1 MLPSYYH
8 ERYTKLHHWELQ
20 RESEKQHLADMASP
34 PRNVLRQAISKLGA
48 VLVRL
53 GSWMKQL
60 EKVERSPKPVTGN
73 L

>member
-8 ERYTKLHHWELQ
+8 ERYTKLRHWELQ
-20 RESEKQHLADMASP
+20 REAEKQRLADMASP
-34 PRNVLRQAISKLGA
+34 PRNVLRHTISTLGA

-53 GSWMKQL
+53 GGWMKQL
-60 EKVERSPKPVTGN
+60 EKVERSPRPVTGN

>member
-20 RESEKQHLADMASP
+20 RELEKEHLADRVSP
-34 PRNVLRQAISKLGA
+34 PRNVLRRTISKLG
-48 VLVRL
+48 VLLIGL
-53 GSWMKQL
+53 GSWMKRL
-60 EKVERSPKPVTGN
+60 EKVERSPKPITGN